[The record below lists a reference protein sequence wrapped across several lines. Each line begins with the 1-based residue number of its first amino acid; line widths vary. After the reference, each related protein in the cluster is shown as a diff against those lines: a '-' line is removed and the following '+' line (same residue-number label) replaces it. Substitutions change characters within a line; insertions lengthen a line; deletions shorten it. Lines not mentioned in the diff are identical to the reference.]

1 MDIGRDKD
9 KAAIFAFAVC
19 VLALSGSVVAQ
30 QAVDVTIS
38 NQGFGDMRIKVA
50 DGICGGDL
58 FAGVLADNAVITV
71 NPCVSRDL
79 TAVILIANAATGAI
93 NSYSVQS
100 GTNIRL
106 HTTPGVR

>member
-1 MDIGRDKD
+1 MYIGRDKE

-19 VLALSGSVVAQ
+19 VLALSGSAVAQ
-30 QAVDVTIS
+30 QVVDVTIS
-38 NQGFGDMRIKVA
+38 NDGFGDMRIEVA

-58 FAGVLADNAVITV
+58 FAGVLVSHAAITV
-71 NPCVSRDL
+71 NPCAGQDR

-93 NSYSVQS
+93 NRYDSLQS

-106 HTTPGVR
+106 R